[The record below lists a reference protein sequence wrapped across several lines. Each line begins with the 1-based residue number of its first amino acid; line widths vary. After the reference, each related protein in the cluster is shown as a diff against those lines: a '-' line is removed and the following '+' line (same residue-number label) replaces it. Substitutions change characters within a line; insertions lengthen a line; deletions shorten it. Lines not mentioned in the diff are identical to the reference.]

1 MPDIIRD
8 PSTLLQSLALFIGL
22 PALFA
27 CGLWLVHNYSRG
39 RDDKRR

>member
-8 PSTLLQSLALFIGL
+8 PSTLLKFGVLALAL
-22 PALFA
+22 PVLFW
-27 CGLWLVHNYSRG
+27 CGLWLVHRAQKG

>member
-1 MPDIIRD
+1 MPEIIRD

-22 PALFA
+22 PALFV
-27 CGLWLVHNYSRG
+27 CGLLLVHVSSKG